1 MTVKTRQHFL
11 TMEELTPDTLDSL
24 MQLAHEVKRAPQ
36 SYATALTGKKV
47 ALLFEKASTRTRM
60 SFEVGVVELGGYPL
74 FLSGQDLQ
82 IGRGEPLTDTI
93 QVMSR
98 YVDAL
103 MIRTYAHETV
113 ETLAQHG
120 SIPIINGLTDL
131 HHPCQVL
138 ADLLTIEEQF
148 GSRAGKVLAYIGDGN
163 NMAHSLMIG
172 GALSGMHIR
181 IASPN
186 GYTVEQAIYEKA
198 QKLATSTGGSIAL
211 FENPS
216 LAANEADIVY
226 TDVFASMG
234 QEGEAEERL
243 MKFNGFQV
251 NKELMAL
258 ANPDAIF
265 LHCLPAHR
273 GEEVTADVIDGPQ
286 SWVFDQAENRLHAQK
301 ALMLTLLT

>member
-1 MTVKTRQHFL
+1 MTVKTMQHFL
-11 TMEELTPDTLDSL
+11 TMEELTPDTLDTL
-24 MQLAHEVKRAPQ
+24 MQLAHEVKRSPQ
-36 SYATALTGKKV
+36 SYATALAGKKV

-148 GSRAGKVLAYIGDGN
+148 GSRAGKVLTYIGDGN

-186 GYTVEQAIYEKA
+186 GYTVDQIIYETS
-198 QKLATSTGGSIAL
+198 QKLAASTGGSITL
-211 FENPS
+211 FEDPS
-216 LAANEADIVY
+216 LAMNEADVVY

-234 QEGEAEERL
+234 QEEEAEERL
-243 MKFNGFQV
+243 LKFNGFQV
-251 NKELMAL
+251 NEELMAL
-258 ANPDAIF
+258 ANTDAIF

-273 GEEVTADVIDGPQ
+273 GEEVTAGVIDGPQ

>member
-1 MTVKTRQHFL
+1 MTVKTIQHFL

-24 MQLAHEVKRAPQ
+24 MQLTHEVKRSPQ

-138 ADLLTIEEQF
+138 ADLLTIEERF
-148 GSRAGKVLAYIGDGN
+148 GSRSGKVLTYIGDGN

-186 GYTVEQAIYEKA
+186 GYTVDQGIYEKA
-198 QKLATSTGGSIAL
+198 KKLATSTGGSMTL
-211 FENPS
+211 FDDPT
-216 LAANEADIVY
+216 LAVNEADIVY

-251 NKELMAL
+251 NEELMTL
-258 ANPDAIF
+258 ANTDAIF